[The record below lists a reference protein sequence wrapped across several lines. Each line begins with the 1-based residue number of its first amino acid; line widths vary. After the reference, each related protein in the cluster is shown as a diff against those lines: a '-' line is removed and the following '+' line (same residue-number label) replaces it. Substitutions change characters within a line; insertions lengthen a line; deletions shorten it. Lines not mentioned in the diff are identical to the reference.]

1 MSTKTRL
8 PSFSLHDMQGGNYDF
23 PNGKTSLLCF
33 VKEDCPTCQ
42 LSLPLI
48 EIIQKTFSS
57 VVEVLLIGQDHAGNI
72 SMIET
77 HQLATSLLND
87 DALKVSFEYDLDTV
101 PTIFLTDSV
110 GNALMQFI
118 GFGKQDWIDLIQ
130 KLSDITGIPVP
141 AIQWDSYP
149 ESHPGCGSRSVE
161 PGIAERLEAESSG
174 SPLRARQIDIATHDD
189 VHEFLFDQGL
199 TDGLPVIPPT
209 PERVL
214 RMIKGSHRDA
224 QEIVADIPPNLAPA
238 TVEKIAINAVMA
250 GCKPDYLPV
259 VITAVE
265 AMCTDEFNIHGVS
278 ATTMGGTPAVIINGP
293 IREKIEMNSGLGALG
308 AGHRANAT
316 IGRAI
321 RLVLRNIGG
330 AKTGGTERSTL
341 ASPSKYTLAFAE
353 REERSPW
360 EPYHVQHG
368 FDQTESVVTLFAV
381 TGGPSLVVDQNSRT
395 PEQITGSIAMVMES
409 IPHPRARGDQDI
421 LLVLCPE
428 HLDTIT
434 KHGWSKQKFL
444 DEIQKATLK
453 PLRNLLADAHSGVGA
468 SLAEFGK
475 KGPDEKDLERLVPK
489 FASTS
494 NIHLVV
500 AGSDAGKFTSV
511 FQGWAT
517 GPRGSMVVSRKI
529 EG

>member
-1 MSTKTRL
+1 M
-8 PSFSLHDMQGGNYDF
+8 
-23 PNGKTSLLCF
+23 
-33 VKEDCPTCQ
+33 
-42 LSLPLI
+42 
-48 EIIQKTFSS
+48 
-57 VVEVLLIGQDHAGNI
+57 
-72 SMIET
+72 
-77 HQLATSLLND
+77 
-87 DALKVSFEYDLDTV
+87 
-101 PTIFLTDSV
+101 
-110 GNALMQFI
+110 
-118 GFGKQDWIDLIQ
+118 
-130 KLSDITGIPVP
+130 
-141 AIQWDSYP
+141 
-149 ESHPGCGSRSVE
+149 
-161 PGIAERLEAESSG
+161 
-174 SPLRARQIDIATHDD
+174 
-189 VHEFLFDQGL
+189 
-199 TDGLPVIPPT
+199 
-209 PERVL
+209 
-214 RMIKGSHRDA
+214 
-224 QEIVADIPPNLAPA
+224 
-238 TVEKIAINAVMA
+238 
-250 GCKPDYLPV
+250 
-259 VITAVE
+259 
-265 AMCTDEFNIHGVS
+265 
-278 ATTMGGTPAVIINGP
+278 
-293 IREKIEMNSGLGALG
+293 
-308 AGHRANAT
+308 
-316 IGRAI
+316 
-321 RLVLRNIGG
+321 
-330 AKTGGTERSTL
+330 

-453 PLRNLLADAHSGVGA
+453 PLRNLLADEHSGVGA